1 MSKIYQKMYPGNKN
15 RSKGVLGGFMN
26 GVILRSFYSES
37 QPCSFISEGL
47 LSPFVISEGCN
58 RQSQPFENIKR
69 PGCRVKTSRHD
80 GVFINEQGYRV
91 NAFRPDGVYTKRLE
105 YRVQAS
111 RHDNNINK
119 VILKGSHSGSQP
131 LSFKRAGFTLI
142 ELLVVVLIIGILAA
156 VALPQYRLSVEK
168 ARAAEAL
175 SMVKTLWQAQQ
186 VYYWANGSYHDNINE
201 LDVSIAGHDAML
213 DNVPR
218 KETQYFSYGVK
229 KTYDY
234 VAANRLPVDRV
245 YGFAVRAEGLV
256 CVSYSDL
263 GKKICQNFAQQQLS
277 GNIWLISS
285 F

>member
-1 MSKIYQKMYPGNKN
+1 MNKIYQKMYLKKKSPA
-15 RSKGVLGGFMN
+15 KGVLSGFIYK
-26 GVILRSFYSES
+26 VILRDFYSESHPCFNNGSDFYSES
-37 QPCSFISEGL
+37 QP
-47 LSPFVISEGCN
+47 LSI
-58 RQSQPFENIKR
+58 
-69 PGCRVKTSRHD
+69 
-80 GVFINEQGYRV
+80 
-91 NAFRPDGVYTKRLE
+91 
-105 YRVQAS
+105 
-111 RHDNNINK
+111 
-119 VILKGSHSGSQP
+119 
-131 LSFKRAGFTLI
+131 KRAGFTLI
-142 ELLVVVLIIGILAA
+142 EMLVVVLIIGILAA
-156 VALPQYRLSVEK
+156 VAVPQYRLSVEK